1 MATDRKHVGVYLDQ
15 WLYEELDRLRQL
27 SELRQL
33 GRKKPLTMSKYA
45 GRVIAEHVSRERWR
59 LREKKYSEDSDFE

>member
-15 WLYEELDRLRQL
+15 GLYEELDRLRQL
-27 SELRQL
+27 D
-33 GRKKPLTMSKYA
+33 RKKPLTMSKYA
-45 GRVIAEHVSRERWR
+45 GRVIAEYVSRERWR